1 MSKALRFLL
10 PAVLALLLVAQVR
23 RSADLTRAQHLLWSV
38 EQRTL
43 AMVRAGNVE
52 KPKLR
57 AHVQALTDAQ
67 KLDWAE
73 VAIPTLIGGQ
83 HLMLGEVALARYAY
97 HSANQLESRP
107 EILVNL
113 GKVCYSQGASKRA
126 VRYFAQ
132 AVLLD
137 PRLFSEVPEP
147 LRFEVSDALR
157 SQDDS
162 DGTDED

>member
-1 MSKALRFLL
+1 MRTALRFLL
-10 PAVLALLLVAQVR
+10 PALLAVALVLQMKRGAELM
-23 RSADLTRAQHLLWSV
+23 RAQHLLWSV

-43 AMVRAGNVE
+43 AMLRTGNLE

-57 AHVQALTDAQ
+57 AHLQALSDAQ

-73 VAIPTLIGGQ
+73 VAVPTLMGGQ
-83 HLMLGEVALARYAY
+83 HLMLGEVELARQAY
-97 HSANQLESRP
+97 TSANQLESRP

-126 VRYFAQ
+126 IRFFAQ